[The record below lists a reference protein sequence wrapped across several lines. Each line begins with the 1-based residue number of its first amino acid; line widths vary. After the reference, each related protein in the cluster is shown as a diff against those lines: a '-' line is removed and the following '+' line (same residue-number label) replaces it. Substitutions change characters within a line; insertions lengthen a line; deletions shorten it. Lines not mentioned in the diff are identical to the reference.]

1 MNAIRVLW
9 LPLVWKLETVCHVAG
24 KIVYPSS
31 RPVGEQRI
39 IWLVRCW
46 LINVMRWLWYLLFF
60 CLISPSWVMHLIM
73 YTMPWTVFLPL
84 RLSRIGT
91 FAMFWCLESYYII
104 ITDILWCDLHL
115 NTPVTDHMTSIMLS
129 NCICLLPCS
138 IWNAWHAW
146 TLTLT
151 LHSIMILHQRE
162 REPMFFVLC
171 SLFLFRKV

>member
-1 MNAIRVLW
+1 MLYFW
-9 LPLVWKLETVCHVAG
+9 L
-24 KIVYPSS
+24 
-31 RPVGEQRI
+31 
-39 IWLVRCW
+39 
-46 LINVMRWLWYLLFF
+46 RWLWYLLFF

-138 IWNAWHAW
+138 IWNARHAW

-162 REPMFFVLC
+162 REPITSVHWACKHDVCFIISDLYTS
-171 SLFLFRKV
+171 SLDTGSERYKVRESFL